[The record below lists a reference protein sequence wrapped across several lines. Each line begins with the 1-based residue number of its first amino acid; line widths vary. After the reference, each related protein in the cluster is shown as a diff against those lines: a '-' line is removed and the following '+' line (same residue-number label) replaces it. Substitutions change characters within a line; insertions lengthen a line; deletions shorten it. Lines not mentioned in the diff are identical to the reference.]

1 MLTTTNESE
10 TAPAGAEEALA
21 PGTTLLNKQFEIE
34 RYLSAG
40 GFGITYLARDSLQ
53 RPVVIKECYP
63 EAFCSR
69 DKKNVR
75 ARSRA
80 HQGEFRSFV
89 QLFVKE
95 ARSLSK
101 LNHPNVVGVHQVF
114 EDNDTA
120 YMALDLI
127 DGVDLL
133 SIIEDPEQSLPP
145 DQIQQILLKVLDAVA
160 LIHSQDMLHRDI
172 SPDNILI
179 DKSGSPVLIDFGAA
193 REEASKK
200 SRALSSVLVV
210 KDGYSP
216 QEFYFG
222 GSRQGPFSDIYALGA
237 TFYHL
242 ISGTAPPHSQT
253 RLAEIAGQNPD
264 PCAPLAGRFPTF
276 PMSFL
281 SAIDKSMSV
290 FPKNRLQSALEWSQ
304 WIETDGAA
312 SPDVQ
317 RALENEASIKALMKS
332 LPQRLPDQTAQMAA
346 VKRQNEKV
354 EPARPVHVLDF
365 SDLRERGVQRYRR
378 PTLARE
384 DPSPVTATR
393 IRKPFAR
400 LVASV
405 VLAGSALAATHPSS
419 TYWSET
425 AAVQSNLSVL
435 LTSL

>member
-1 MLTTTNESE
+1 MSSATHIASE
-10 TAPAGAEEALA
+10 LPSIEEALE
-21 PGTTLLNKQFEIE
+21 PGTTLLNKQYEIV

-40 GFGITYLARDSLQ
+40 GFGITYLARDSLR

-69 DKKNVR
+69 DKKTVR

-89 QLFVKE
+89 HLFVKE

-101 LNHPNVVGVHQVF
+101 LKHPNVVGVHQVF
-114 EDNDTA
+114 EDNETA

-127 DGVDLL
+127 NGVDLL
-133 SIIEDPEQSLPP
+133 SIIEDPNQNL
-145 DQIQQILLKVLDAVA
+145 DAAQIQDVLLKILDAVA

-172 SPDNILI
+172 SPDNILV
-179 DKSGSPVLIDFGAA
+179 DGTGNPVLIDFGAA

-222 GSRQGPFSDIYALGA
+222 GSRQGPYSDIYALGA

-264 PCAPLAGRFPTF
+264 PCIPLKGRFPNY
-276 PMSFL
+276 PASFL
-281 SAIDKSMSV
+281 AAIDKAMSV
-290 FPKNRLQSALEWSQ
+290 FPKDRLQSALEWSQ

-317 RALENEASIKALMKS
+317 RELANAASIKALMES
-332 LPQRLPDQTAQMAA
+332 LPVPATANLPSTYEDRSIE
-346 VKRQNEKV
+346 KRPEKV
-354 EPARPVHVLDF
+354 LYRVDF
-365 SDLRERGVQRYRR
+365 SDLRMNGVRKFPIRGPKSPTETKSRQSPPRR
-378 PTLARE
+378 PMFRACVVVGLSSCMLMAPYPNGFDAVHWFDLSRLLS
-384 DPSPVTATR
+384 SP
-393 IRKPFAR
+393 F
-400 LVASV
+400 LG
-405 VLAGSALAATHPSS
+405 L
-419 TYWSET
+419 
-425 AAVQSNLSVL
+425 
-435 LTSL
+435 